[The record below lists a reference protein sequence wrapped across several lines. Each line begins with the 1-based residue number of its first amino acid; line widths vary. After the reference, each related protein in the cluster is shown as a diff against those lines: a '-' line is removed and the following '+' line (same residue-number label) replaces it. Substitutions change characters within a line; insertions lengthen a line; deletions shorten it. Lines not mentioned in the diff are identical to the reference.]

1 MYLVVKL
8 TRVEHS
14 VVDRKA
20 QILDVIQN
28 NPGIHIR
35 GLMRETGIE
44 SGVIIHYLNKMEKEG
59 ILKSQKR
66 TKHRRYF
73 LVEIPEE
80 QFSIIRNTR
89 KPTKMAIM
97 VEIIV
102 QGNPTFK
109 DLVTKLNKSPSTISW
124 NIAGL
129 TQDGIIEKCDIDGK
143 KGYRVKNKKLFLEIF
158 HNQLKKL
165 FDNKLEHVEDIYLA
179 L

>member
-1 MYLVVKL
+1 LN
-8 TRVEHS
+8 RES
-14 VVDRKA
+14 
-20 QILDVIQN
+20 QILTVIQN

-35 GLMRETGIE
+35 GLMKETGME
-44 SGVIIHYLNKMEKEG
+44 SGVITYHLNKLEKKG
-59 ILKSQKR
+59 IIKSQKR

-80 QFSIIRNTR
+80 QFAIIRNTR

-97 VEIIV
+97 LEIIV
-102 QGNPTFK
+102 QGSPTFQ
-109 DLVTKLNKSPSTISW
+109 DLVGKLNKSPSTISW

-129 TQDGIIEKCDIDGK
+129 IKDGIIEKCTINGK
-143 KGYRVKNKKLFLEIF
+143 KCYQVKNKKLFLEIF

-165 FDNKLEHVEDIYLA
+165 FTDKFEHVEDIFLA